1 MTGPAPKATRPPCK
15 GTVALGDLVP
25 EAVAATLRERGFASS
40 AVLTEWREIVGPHL
54 ARWTHPVEIRWPRR
68 PSETAP
74 AAKPAPA
81 KQEKAQ
87 RAVLVIGC
95 PGAFALDVQMAS
107 AAIVEAVNRRL
118 GFGCIGSLQIAQMPQ
133 PEPPPP
139 SSSRE
144 LDPALVREIEAGLT
158 GIEPDDLRRALA
170 ELGAGIAQRW
180 RDAGRSP

>member
-1 MTGPAPKATRPPCK
+1 MTAPVPKTPRPPRK
-15 GTVALGDLVP
+15 GAVALGELVP

-54 ARWTHPVEIRWPRR
+54 AQWTHPIEIRWPRR
-68 PSETAP
+68 PGEAAATAK
-74 AAKPAPA
+74 AATA

-95 PGAFALDVQMAS
+95 PGAFALDIQMAS
-107 AAIVEAVNRRL
+107 AAIIEAVNRRL

-139 SSSRE
+139 TPSRE
-144 LDPALVREIEAGLT
+144 LDPVLVRKIEAGLT
-158 GIEPDDLRRALA
+158 DIETDDLRRALA
-170 ELGAGIAQRW
+170 ELGAAIAQRS
-180 RDAGRSP
+180 RLDR

>member
-1 MTGPAPKATRPPCK
+1 MTGPVPKATRPPRK
-15 GTVALGDLVP
+15 GAVALGDLVP
-25 EAVAATLRERGFASS
+25 EAVAAALRERGFASS
-40 AVLTEWREIVGPHL
+40 TILTEWREIVGPHL
-54 ARWTHPVEIRWPRR
+54 AQWTHPVEIRWPRR
-68 PSETAP
+68 PGETAP
-74 AAKPAPA
+74 AAKPATA

-107 AAIVEAVNRRL
+107 SAIIEAVNRRL

-139 SSSRE
+139 RSSRE

-170 ELGAGIAQRW
+170 ELGAGIAQRSEEA
-180 RDAGRSP
+180 RRLP